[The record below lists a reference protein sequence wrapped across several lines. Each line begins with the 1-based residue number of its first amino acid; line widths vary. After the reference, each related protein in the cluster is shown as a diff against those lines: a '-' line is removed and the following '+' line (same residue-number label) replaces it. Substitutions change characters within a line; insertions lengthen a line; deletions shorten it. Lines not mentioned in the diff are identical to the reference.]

1 MISLKFFWEE
11 CQQKTPCPWL
21 SSRIAWVEKSLF
33 DWSQSVIQGC
43 LKLCVWA
50 TSVYHSQAAPHCQNF
65 SRIIC
70 PTLLLASNLTY
81 FQSTGLFPLSSAGL
95 AFPTCNPQL
104 FFMVNSK
111 GKDRE
116 TWSFMVSLIH
126 NRQSNQTHL
135 YSSGPELGTLISTR
149 QIVRSQT
156 FRATQT
162 LLHSHLSDLCRR
174 CEDKAILTAQTGHG
188 SGPGMPYLQNR

>member
-1 MISLKFFWEE
+1 M
-11 CQQKTPCPWL
+11 
-21 SSRIAWVEKSLF
+21 
-33 DWSQSVIQGC
+33 
-43 LKLCVWA
+43 
-50 TSVYHSQAAPHCQNF
+50 YHSQAAPHCQNF

-162 LLHSHLSDLCRR
+162 LLHSHLSDRSGTTDRLSGS
-174 CEDKAILTAQTGHG
+174 ALAWSPWTGIQP
-188 SGPGMPYLQNR
+188 SRLVSQN